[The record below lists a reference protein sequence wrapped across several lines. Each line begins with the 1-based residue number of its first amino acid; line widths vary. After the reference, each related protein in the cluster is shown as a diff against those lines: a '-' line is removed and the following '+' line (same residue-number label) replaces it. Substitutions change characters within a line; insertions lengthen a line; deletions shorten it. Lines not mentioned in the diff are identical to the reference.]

1 MFCYYM
7 CYDMYK
13 IASPTLFLPLNK
25 PPMISNNCNYAWV
38 VFSQEKRVFF
48 VICCCFGRQ
57 ANKAITYHG
66 VIFERHV
73 LLPMEF
79 GEKRKR
85 RTSPLIIHVL
95 PMKLFFYNNQVWRE
109 KRRIP
114 NIPIIGYMWLA
125 FLIPTSHTYIWAFI
139 P

>member
-25 PPMISNNCNYAWV
+25 PPMISNKQLCLGG
-38 VFSQEKRVFF
+38 VFTGKRVFF
-48 VICCCFGRQ
+48 VICRCFGRQ
-57 ANKAITYHG
+57 ANKAITYYG

-73 LLPMEF
+73 LLPMEL

-85 RTSPLIIHVL
+85 RTSPLIIYVL
-95 PMKLFFYNNQVWRE
+95 PMKLFFHNNHIWRE

-125 FLIPTSHTYIWAFI
+125 FLIPASHTYIWAFI
-139 P
+139 S

>member
-25 PPMISNNCNYAWV
+25 PPMISNYAWV
-38 VFSQEKRVFF
+38 VYSQEKESFF
-48 VICCCFGRQ
+48 VICRCFGRQ
-57 ANKAITYHG
+57 ANKAITYYG
-66 VIFERHV
+66 VIFERNV

-85 RTSPLIIHVL
+85 RTSPLIIYVL
-95 PMKLFFYNNQVWRE
+95 PMKLFFHNIHVWRE

-125 FLIPTSHTYIWAFI
+125 FLIPASHTYISAFI